1 MAPIPRDYVTAAA
14 PLPTALAT
22 LPELNKQQRYDQRM
36 SLLGN
41 VRGKPTAV
49 PDMPA
54 PKALERLQRNN
65 VAMERARLSAHV
77 YDSEKYALDATRSE
91 AG

>member
-1 MAPIPRDYVTAAA
+1 M
-14 PLPTALAT
+14 
-22 LPELNKQQRYDQRM
+22 
-36 SLLGN
+36 GN
-41 VRGKPTAV
+41 ARGKPTAV
-49 PDMPA
+49 PDVPA